1 MRTAHSRGT
10 TRAAIVGGAILAATV
25 FGSALPL
32 AVTVFG
38 SALPLFATGG
48 DGLGLL
54 GWRRKRAQAVA

>member
-1 MRTAHSRGT
+1 MRTANSRGT
-10 TRAAIVGGAILAATV
+10 TRAAIVGGAILAA
-25 FGSALPL
+25 
-32 AVTVFG
+32 TVFG